1 MSEKYYGKHFSWKS
15 KNSIFWGIVLVA
27 AAVLL
32 ILQGAGVNLGY
43 NISVWRIILGAFC
56 LAMLIDRLIRLRF
69 TEIVF
74 PLAFLFLIFEAP
86 IAHAVGRPA
95 DDLDLINNWIVIIAA
110 LLLTIGLK
118 AIIPERG
125 GHRSFDKVSSST
137 MYLDGGDLS
146 SVKIHDHMG
155 SVQVFVTNKN
165 LYQGGGH
172 ISICDNMGTVK
183 LHIPREWNAVV
194 DIHDNM
200 GRINVPEQPDNRVYD
215 YSVKIEAFDN
225 MGTVDVIFD

>member
-1 MSEKYYGKHFSWKS
+1 MSEKNNTKKYSWKS

-43 NISVWRIILGAFC
+43 DISFWRIILGALC

-74 PLAFLFLIFEAP
+74 PLAFLFLVFEAP
-86 IAHAVGRPA
+86 IAHAIGRPE
-95 DDLDLINNWIVIIAA
+95 DDLNLINNWIVIVAA

-125 GHRSFDKVSSST
+125 HRSFDKISSST
-137 MYLDGGDLS
+137 MYLDGSDLS
-146 SVKIHDHMG
+146 DVRIHDHMG

-165 LYQGGGH
+165 MYQGGGH
-172 ISICDNMGTVK
+172 ILICDNMGTVK
-183 LHIPREWNAVV
+183 LHLPREWNAVV

-200 GRINVPEQPDNRVYD
+200 GRVSVPEQPDKVYD
-215 YSVKIEAFDN
+215 YSVSIEVCDN